1 MHGDAPNRARPR
13 PRASWWVLDGTSCE
27 ARNGVR
33 AFSLPE
39 NKAKGKNMKHKA
51 FAAVAAAVLA
61 AGAATLDVPRLP
73 PPETAD
79 REVSASSALPAGR
92 LDGLRVFRLE
102 LAFDATPSNNVQVSL
117 GRDNAPADGRLD
129 AGETYLAIGWNRGE
143 WFLSPRGLRVR
154 HAAPAASSNGAQR
167 LTAHI
172 RVTSQGVCLPPSFA
186 DRDGEIAF
194 GSLETTPFP
203 EWLRPDAWDHLR
215 VTARGADT
223 PQENIKA
230 VFAPDGAR
238 ISVK

>member
-13 PRASWWVLDGTSCE
+13 LRASPKVLDGTSFE

-51 FAAVAAAVLA
+51 FAASAAAVLA
-61 AGAATLDVPRLP
+61 AGAATLEVPRLP
-73 PPETAD
+73 EPDFAD
-79 REVSASSALPAGR
+79 REASAAYALPAGR

-102 LAFDATPSNNVQVSL
+102 LAFEATPSNSVQVCL
-117 GRDNAPADGRLD
+117 GRDTAPADNALD
-129 AGETYLAIGWNRGE
+129 AGETDLAIGWDRGE
-143 WFLSPRGLRVR
+143 WFLSPRGLRER
-154 HAAPAASSNGAQR
+154 HAAPAASSNGTQK
-167 LTAHI
+167 LTAFI
-172 RVTSQGVCLPPSFA
+172 RVTAQGACLPPSFS
-186 DRDGEIAF
+186 DRDGAVTFE
-194 GSLETTPFP
+194 SLSADPFP
-203 EWLRPDAWDHLR
+203 EWLRPDTWDRLR

-238 ISVK
+238 ISFK